1 VLLIK
6 NHSTSKKELTIIS
19 NLLQLIKKITSP
31 QNDLVKYLI
40 KLQEKSAFRKK
51 EQLFLIEGVREVD
64 LAIGGGYEFDK
75 LFFCPDIFSGI
86 QEFIEKVLPETE
98 IIEISLSVYQKL
110 AYRSDTEGLLAV
122 AKMKTNTLEDLYFKS
137 ENPLILVVE
146 SPEKPGNLGALLRTA
161 DAARLDAVIVA
172 NPTSDF
178 YNPNVIRSSVGT
190 VFTNILAAASTAE
203 VIAFLQKNNIH
214 IFAAAL
220 TVSEPYHLQ
229 NFTQPSAIVVG
240 TEATGLTQPWLEA
253 SAKNIIIPMEG
264 AIDSLNLSVSA
275 SILIFEAKRQRGWCE

>member
-1 VLLIK
+1 MR
-6 NHSTSKKELTIIS
+6 
-19 NLLQLIKKITSP
+19 LIKKITSP

-40 KLQEKSAFRKK
+40 KLQEKPAFRKK
-51 EQLFLIEGVREVD
+51 EQLFLIEGVREIS
-64 LAIGGGYEFDK
+64 LAVEGGYEFDK
-75 LFFCPDIFSGI
+75 LLFCPGIFSGA
-86 QEFIEKVLPETE
+86 EDFIKKVPPETE
-98 IIEISLSVYQKL
+98 IVEIAPSVYQKL
-110 AYRSDTEGLLAV
+110 AYRSDTEGMLAV
-122 AKMKTNTLEDLYFKS
+122 VRMKTNALENLQFKS
-137 ENPLILVVE
+137 KNPLVLVVE

-190 VFTNILAAASTAE
+190 VFTNRIAAASTAE
-203 VIAFLQKNNIH
+203 VIAFLQKNSFQ

-220 TVSEPYHLQ
+220 SASEPYHLQ
-229 NFTQPSAIVVG
+229 DYTRPTAIVVG

-253 SAKNIIIPMEG
+253 SFKNIIIPMEG

-275 SILIFEAKRQRGWCE
+275 SVLVFEAKRQRGWSGV

>member
-1 VLLIK
+1 M
-6 NHSTSKKELTIIS
+6 
-19 NLLQLIKKITSP
+19 QLIKKITSP

-51 EQLFLIEGVREVD
+51 EQLFLIEGVREVE
-64 LAIGGGYEFDK
+64 LAMSGGYEFDK

-86 QEFIEKVLPETE
+86 QDFIEKVLPETE

-110 AYRSDTEGLLAV
+110 AYRSNTEGLLAV
-122 AKMKTNTLEDLYFKS
+122 AKMKTNTLEDLHFKS

-146 SPEKPGNLGALLRTA
+146 SPEKPGNMGALLRTA

-172 NPTSDF
+172 DPTSDF

-203 VIAFLQKNNIH
+203 VIAFLQKKNIH

-220 TVSEPYHLQ
+220 TASEPYHLQ
-229 NFTQPSAIVVG
+229 NFTIPSAIVVG

-275 SILIFEAKRQRGWCE
+275 SILVFEAKRQRGWCK